1 MAIDALVKPFLSLPL
16 FRGLKP
22 LQLSE
27 IVRRAE
33 RIVYRPGAIIAAED
47 QLSDAAILIV
57 SGTCIRRSEDGKQGH
72 EELLPEGSM
81 VAELAMLVEMV
92 HAATFVAKDQVKTL
106 RLTREKMHEVMQEDP
121 SLATHFSSHILKRL
135 QLLAEDLSAVDALIV
150 GSASRLQSPL
160 DHESGP
166 HAAQ

>member
-47 QLSDAAILIV
+47 QVSDAAILIV
-57 SGTCIRRSEDGKQGH
+57 SGTCIRRTEDGKQTR

-92 HAATFVAKDQVKTL
+92 HAATFVAKDQVRAL
-106 RLTREKMHEVMQEDP
+106 RLTREKMHEVMKEDP

-135 QLLAEDLSAVDALIV
+135 QLLAEDLSVVDALIV
-150 GSASRLQSPL
+150 GSTPGLQSAL
-160 DHESGP
+160 DHGSGP